1 MPAILVASASLETFF
16 EVDDAAVVGRLV
28 GKTREFRSDEPS
40 VTLEGGATLLNIRFR
55 FFDRFRPNFAIAFED
70 NLHSLIACKKYFEG
84 VPTLPFGAIEGGLN
98 SDKLLRSIPE
108 DTGIGNVKHLE
119 VNSTSSRSV
128 QCFV

>member
-1 MPAILVASASLETFF
+1 MARI
-16 EVDDAAVVGRLV
+16 V
-28 GKTREFRSDEPS
+28 GKTREFRADEPS

-55 FFDRFRPNFAIAFED
+55 AFERFRPNFAIAFED

-98 SDKLLRSIPE
+98 SDKLPKSIPE

-128 QCFV
+128 QCLV